1 MKNLLYKELKL
12 ALHPTTYLFL
22 GLSALLLIPNYPYY
36 ITFFYTTLGIF
47 FLCLNGRENR
57 DIYYS
62 MLLPI
67 RKREIV
73 KARFVTVVIV
83 ELLQILLAVPF
94 AVLRN
99 NFYPEGNA
107 AGIDPNLTF
116 FGVAF
121 LLLGVF
127 NFAFFSVY
135 YKNTDKVGIPFVF
148 GCTAFVL
155 LMLIAEAT
163 VFAVPFVRDCLAA
176 KDPLFLPYKLIVL
189 AIGVLIFL
197 LLTVLGY
204 YKSVKSFESL
214 DL

>member
-67 RKREIV
+67 RKRENV

-107 AGIDPNLTF
+107 
-116 FGVAF
+116 
-121 LLLGVF
+121 
-127 NFAFFSVY
+127 
-135 YKNTDKVGIPFVF
+135 TD
-148 GCTAFVL
+148 
-155 LMLIAEAT
+155 
-163 VFAVPFVRDCLAA
+163 A
-176 KDPLFLPYKLIVL
+176 KLPDD
-189 AIGVLIFL
+189 A
-197 LLTVLGY
+197 
-204 YKSVKSFESL
+204 
-214 DL
+214 